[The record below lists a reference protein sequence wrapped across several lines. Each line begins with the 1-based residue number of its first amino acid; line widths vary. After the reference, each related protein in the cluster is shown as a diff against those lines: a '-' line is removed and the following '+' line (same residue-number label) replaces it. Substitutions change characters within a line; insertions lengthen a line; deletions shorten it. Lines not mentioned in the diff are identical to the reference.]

1 MTIQR
6 QYSLPNCTLVLEGFG
21 DASANSGEL
30 RPVMT
35 MLTNVECRLMG
46 KPVLRGGKDFFE
58 GLIATASLYAQEVLS
73 GIRVPAADEDNQT
86 VHLDRLGSDQH
97 QLTFAPEDAETQ
109 VIELNT
115 VELFDLVE
123 AIDQFIAD
131 TQTLPQ
137 WSLGL
142 RPASKRFAPREP
154 LSKQA
159 VPLAAGLSSLAI
171 ATVAFAAMPIPEIKQ
186 PNDLIF
192 SATESIAKREEPAS
206 EAGPTEDGQTPAQP
220 DEAATVSSATSPS
233 SETAKITDPE
243 QLAQL
248 RSQLEK
254 QLQTNFDPNTPVAAT
269 VNYEVILGQDG
280 KILDYRPSN
289 SESTD
294 LVNQTPLPKLRYN
307 PVPGSEQPDEPV
319 AIFQAAFTPEGVV
332 RVNQTNDQQAST
344 STANDSA
351 TDSSAQTTRQRDQ
364 LIELQKQLYNQI
376 DQSWKAP
383 NGLAFDTPLTFSVRT
398 DETGK
403 ILDYTPYDQAAI
415 EYKVETPMP
424 RLSQEGNLAALP
436 EGDFTRFKVV
446 FNPDGRLEVNPW
458 DGYPEA
464 AAPES

>member
-1 MTIQR
+1 
-6 QYSLPNCTLVLEGFG
+6 
-21 DASANSGEL
+21 
-30 RPVMT
+30 
-35 MLTNVECRLMG
+35 
-46 KPVLRGGKDFFE
+46 
-58 GLIATASLYAQEVLS
+58 
-73 GIRVPAADEDNQT
+73 
-86 VHLDRLGSDQH
+86 
-97 QLTFAPEDAETQ
+97 
-109 VIELNT
+109 
-115 VELFDLVE
+115 
-123 AIDQFIAD
+123 
-131 TQTLPQ
+131 
-137 WSLGL
+137 
-142 RPASKRFAPREP
+142 
-154 LSKQA
+154 
-159 VPLAAGLSSLAI
+159 
-171 ATVAFAAMPIPEIKQ
+171 MPIPEIKQ

-192 SATESIAKREEPAS
+192 SATESIAKREEPAG

-289 SESTD
+289 SASTD

-332 RVNQTNDQQAST
+332 RVNQTDDQQAST
-344 STANDSA
+344 STAPDST
-351 TDSSAQTTRQRDQ
+351 TDDSAQTTRQRDQ

-398 DETGK
+398 DATGK

-424 RLSQEGNLAALP
+424 RLSQEGNLAAPP
-436 EGDFTRFKVV
+436 EGDFIRFKVV

-458 DGYPEA
+458 DGYPKT